1 MNSNSPDVSEQEFLK
16 DLIQEMGIFLPTTCA
31 SRDAI
36 MSSLDFDKKLI
47 SQSLTESSEMQILEV
62 INTKKRVVSNPVDRN
77 EETSSATPSK
87 KLSDTSNLSIQSKPP
102 T

>member
-1 MNSNSPDVSEQEFLK
+1 
-16 DLIQEMGIFLPTTCA
+16 
-31 SRDAI
+31 